1 VVDPRVFQIAAL
13 SALLAVGIGHFE
25 LGASASQAVLTIGA
39 AVATQALA
47 CRVLGKTYD
56 WKSPAITGLSLT
68 LLLRTH
74 DPLVWAASGV
84 IGITA
89 KFLFRVRGKHLFNP
103 ACLAI
108 VILLLATNEVWVS
121 PGQWGTL
128 GWEAAALA
136 AAAGL
141 VLSRAGRIDMAVAFL
156 SCWWL
161 LLAARCLWLGD
172 PWSIPVHQM
181 QSGALLIFAC
191 FMITDPRSTPNS
203 RAGRLVFAATVAL
216 VGHWLQFYGQIR
228 EGLFYALVGVSLV
241 TPLLDMA
248 LPQRRFTWVVQEV

>member
-1 VVDPRVFQIAAL
+1 MVDPRVFQIAAL
-13 SALLAVGIGHFE
+13 GTLLAIGIGHFE
-25 LGASASQAVLTIGA
+25 LGASASQAMVTIGA
-39 AVATQALA
+39 TLATQAVA
-47 CRVLGKTYD
+47 AHMLGRAFD

-74 DPLVWAASGV
+74 DPLLWAASGV
-84 IGITA
+84 IGITG
-89 KFLFRVRGKHLFNP
+89 KFLLHIRGKHLFNP

-108 VILLLATNEVWVS
+108 VTLLLVNNEVWVS

-136 AAAGL
+136 ASAAL
-141 VLSRAGRIDMAVAFL
+141 VLSRAGRIDIAVAFL
-156 SCWWL
+156 SFWWL
-161 LLAARCLWLGD
+161 LLAVRCVWLGD
-172 PWSIPVHQM
+172 PWTIPVHQM

-203 RAGRLVFAATVAL
+203 RVGRLVFAAMVAL
-216 VGHWLQFYGQIR
+216 VGHWLMFYGQLR
-228 EGLFYALVGVSLV
+228 DGLFYALIGVSLA

-248 LPQRRFTWVVQEV
+248 LPQRRFTWVVQAA